1 MRIAISG
8 TANTGKS
15 TLLQDFLKTWPNY
28 TTPSQTYRETLKAG
42 KYPHSK
48 NCTKD
53 GQWAILNHMIDEM
66 QKYTSKDH
74 VIFDRCPL
82 DNLIYSLWSNSKN
95 ATDIDDA
102 FIDKCI
108 PLVKESMKFLDI
120 IFFLPITKL
129 SKIEIQNDGFRE
141 TDPEYISEID
151 NLFKA
156 IIRHYTH
163 GLTVD
168 KFFPKDDSPGII
180 EIFGNREERIALINQ
195 YLNVDG
201 DVIGAEGDTVLNPH
215 TIMQLEQL
223 LKEQSITL
231 NSEKSEQHQR
241 NLIADFTKN
250 TGKINKT

>member
-8 TANTGKS
+8 TANIGKT
-15 TLLQDFLKTWPNY
+15 TLIQDFLKTWPNY
-28 TTPSQTYRETLKAG
+28 KTPSQTYREALKAG
-42 KYPHSK
+42 NYPHSK
-48 NCTKD
+48 KCTKD

-95 ATDIDDA
+95 ATDVDDE
-102 FIDKCI
+102 FVNKCI
-108 PLVKESMKFLDI
+108 NVVRESMKFLDI
-120 IFFLPITKL
+120 IFFIPITKA
-129 SKIEIQNDGFRE
+129 SQVKIEENGMRE
-141 TDPEYISEID
+141 IDPEYISEID

-180 EIFGNREERIALINQ
+180 EIYGNREERIALMNQ

-201 DVIGAEGDTVLNPH
+201 DIIGEAGDTVLNPH
-215 TIMQLEQL
+215 TINQLEQL
-223 LKEQSITL
+223 LKDQAASLT
-231 NSEKSEQHQR
+231 SEKSEQHQR
-241 NLIADFTKN
+241 QLIADFTK
-250 TGKINKT
+250 TGKLNKS